1 MDKTHSP
8 PMTLDQQRALLEKLL
23 RQQAAQIKQFPM
35 SAGQQGLWHAYR
47 RNPGQ
52 TAFNVFLPTRIRGP
66 LQPDA
71 LRQSIDLVA
80 SRHAA
85 LRTTFSDNGG
95 QLHQIVHEQLEPEF
109 LVVAMAGASEDE
121 LQQKLG
127 KEMLRPFDLE
137 KGPLLRIVVYQLAA
151 DDWIV
156 MALTH
161 HIIVDFWSLV
171 LILMELRQCY
181 PQLVGGQAPDLAPV
195 VDNYRQYVLQQADLL
210 GSPAC
215 QPLIEFWQKTL
226 ADIPPVLEIPTDR
239 PRPAAFTHRAD
250 CVVIPLSHGV
260 SQRVIHLAGQ
270 MRATAFAVVHAA
282 MQVLLSRYSRQETF
296 FVGSPFSG
304 RSHQKF
310 EQTVGFFINMLPV
323 RCQVRPD
330 QTFASLVQQTTLQL
344 VETMEHEAYPISEIV
359 RSSGIARDPS
369 RSPLFQVSCTFEKA
383 HKREESGRAG
393 VLFPNQT
400 RHFDFGGLRQES
412 FYIPHPTCHYDL
424 EFIFEQCGDE
434 LQAMLLY
441 CRDLFDTTSMQCM
454 ADNFSALLDSLLAH
468 PAAPLAEVPWNIFS
482 RYAPIPR
489 SNNRAE
495 DTTTTAR
502 LPQIEST
509 VLASRKVDLA
519 PANSVHEMILR
530 SAAKTPDHL
539 ALQANGQQA
548 TFRDLFLVAHS
559 LSHQLKARGV
569 GPESLVPVLCREG
582 CHAFAAMLAVHLA
595 GGAAVPI
602 DLNQPAV
609 DPTQLLSDQGM
620 QVALSDSRRD
630 LPEHLAESLVI
641 DIAMLPAAVATNR
654 VAQARVTPQNLAYMI
669 YTSGSTGQP
678 KGVLVEHGSICNTLR
693 WRSNTIQLQS
703 TDRVLMLLSHQFD
716 AALGNGWS
724 ALAQGAALV
733 WPAPAARQ
741 DPTLLL
747 QEIMQQQIT
756 VLPAVPSLLKLLVS
770 HPLFSQCTSL
780 RQIWTGGESLPADLP
795 AQIRSQLP
803 VRIWNLYGP
812 TETAVEA
819 TAIEVTGHLP
829 DKNMTIGYPIDAM
842 EVLIVN
848 ALHEPVPYTVPG
860 ELAISG
866 PGLARGYHTDPE
878 LTARKFVPHPRD
890 SQQRMYLTGD
900 TARQLPDGQIEF
912 LGRGD
917 HQIKLRGYRI
927 ELGEIEAVL
936 QSHPTIDRAAV
947 LVHAA
952 NTAGAQLVAYLC
964 PVASCQIDQQE
975 LRSYLSARLP
985 HYKIP
990 AGVVILDT
998 MPLTTSG
1005 KVDRR
1010 RLPQGLPAQSWLQVA
1025 VPPRTALESYLVE
1038 KWSAELKLTTIGI
1051 HQNFFEV
1058 GGSSLQAAVMTT
1070 LLSTDLGV
1078 HVPTALLF
1086 DLADIA
1092 QVARRLVELHPH
1104 AMVDRFGPTCV
1115 EFYQHEKAAANS
1127 AQHPLLASLKPT
1139 GDQRPIFMV
1148 HPPGGIVVCYR
1159 ELAQQLPAKQP
1170 FWAIRSRGLH
1180 GSESLPQSIP
1190 EMAAEYLQAI
1200 RSVQPQGPY
1209 ILGGWSLGGLVA
1221 YEMARQLL
1229 QEDSQSVQQLIFLD
1243 TTIPEGSAECVPQC
1257 EQVNVG
1263 MEYGI
1268 ELTLDQLGELT
1279 PQQQL
1284 PLLHSHADKLGI
1296 LDRQSPPEVV
1306 ERVLADLQHLF
1317 HHHVSLSRKY
1327 RLQPIDTKMLLLR
1340 PQEVPFDLK
1349 VSEDRGWRHLVQQ
1362 VDVRFVPGHHHS
1374 MVQSPHVQKL
1384 VQVMMQEL
1392 ESLPSPEPK

>member
-1 MDKTHSP
+1 MEKAQTP
-8 PMTLDQQRALLEKLL
+8 PLTLDQQRALLEKLL
-23 RQQAAQIKQFPM
+23 RLQAAQAKQFPM
-35 SAGQQGLWHAYR
+35 SSGQQGLWHAYR
-47 RNPGQ
+47 RNPQQ
-52 TAFNVFLPTRIRGP
+52 TEFNVFLPTRIRGP
-66 LQPDA
+66 LQPES
-71 LRQSIDLVA
+71 LKQSIQLVA

-85 LRTTFSDNGG
+85 LRTTFSDSSG
-95 QLHQIVHEQLEPEF
+95 QLLQTVHDQLEPEF
-109 LVVAMAGASEDE
+109 LMVPMLGASEDRLRQE
-121 LQQKLG
+121 LDQ
-127 KEMLRPFDLE
+127 EMRRPFDLE

-161 HIIVDFWSLV
+161 HIIVDFWSLI
-171 LILMELRQCY
+171 LILMELREAY
-181 PQLVGGQAPDLAPV
+181 PQLVAGQAPDLPPV
-195 VDNYRQYVLQQADLL
+195 VDNYRQYVSQQTDLL
-210 GSPAC
+210 NGTAC
-215 QPLIEFWQKTL
+215 QPLIDFWQKTL
-226 ADIPPVLEIPTDR
+226 ADIPPVLDIPTDR

-260 SQRVIHLAGQ
+260 SQRVIGLAGQ

-282 MQVLLSRYSRQETF
+282 MQFLLSRYGRQEAF

-304 RSHQKF
+304 RSQQKF

-323 RCQVRPD
+323 RCQIRPD

-344 VETMEHEAYPISEIV
+344 IETMEHEAYPISEIV
-359 RSSGIARDPS
+359 RSAGIARDPS

-400 RHFDFGGLRQES
+400 RSFDFGGMRQES
-412 FYIPHPTCHYDL
+412 FYVPHPTCHYDL
-424 EFIFEQCGDE
+424 EFVFEQCGDE

-441 CRDLFDTTSMQCM
+441 CRDLFDADSMRCM
-454 ADNFSALLDSLLAH
+454 ADNFSSLLDSLLAH
-468 PAAPLAEVPWNIFS
+468 PSTPLADVPWNIFS
-482 RYAPIPR
+482 RYAPIQQSSIR
-489 SNNRAE
+489 VG
-495 DTTTTAR
+495 DTLSA
-502 LPQIEST
+502 ST
-509 VLASRKVDLA
+509 VHQAGSSAVVAGKVDSA
-519 PANSVHEMILR
+519 SATTVHEMILR
-530 SAAKTPDHL
+530 AAAKTPDHL
-539 ALQANGQQA
+539 ALQAGGQQA
-548 TFRDLFLVAHS
+548 SFRDLFLVAHS
-559 LSHQLKARGV
+559 LSHQLKSRGV

-595 GGAAVPI
+595 GGAAIPI
-602 DLNQPAV
+602 DLNQPAI
-609 DPTQLLSDQGM
+609 DPVQLLSSPNTR
-620 QVALSDSRRD
+620 VALSDSRSD
-630 LPEHLAESLVI
+630 LPERLAESLVI

-654 VAQARVTPQNLAYMI
+654 VAQAKVTPQNLAYMI

-678 KGVLVEHGSICNTLR
+678 KGVLVEHGSICNTLG
-693 WRSNTIQLQS
+693 WRANAIQLQS

-724 ALAQGAALV
+724 ALTQGAALV
-733 WPAPAARQ
+733 WPLPNARQ

-747 QEIMQQQIT
+747 QEIIQQQIT
-756 VLPAVPSLLKLLVS
+756 VLPAVPSLLKLLVN

-780 RQIWTGGESLPADLP
+780 RQIWTGGEALPPELPSL
-795 AQIRSQLP
+795 IRSQLP

-819 TAIEVTGHLP
+819 TALEVTERLP
-829 DKNMTIGYPIDAM
+829 EKNMTIGFPIDAM
-842 EVLIVN
+842 QVLIVN
-848 ALHEPVPYTVPG
+848 AQHEPVPCTVPG
-860 ELAISG
+860 ELAVSG
-866 PGLARGYHTDPE
+866 PGLARGYHDDPE
-878 LTARKFVPHPRD
+878 LTARKFVSHPRD
-890 SQQRMYLTGD
+890 PQQRMYLTGD
-900 TARQLPDGQIEF
+900 TARQLADGQIEF
-912 LGRGD
+912 LGRVD

-936 QSHPTIDRAAV
+936 QSHPSIDRAAV

-952 NTAGAQLVAYLC
+952 NTSAAQLVAYLC
-964 PVASCQIDQQE
+964 PAVNCHIDQQA
-975 LRSYLSARLP
+975 LRTFLGTRLP

-990 AGVVILDT
+990 AAVIVLDS

-1010 RLPQGLPAQSWLQVA
+1010 RLPQDLPTQSWLQEV
-1025 VPPRTALESYLVE
+1025 VPPRTALETYLVE
-1038 KWSAELKLTTIGI
+1038 KWSAELKLSTIGI
-1051 HQNFFEV
+1051 HQNFFEA

-1070 LLSTDLGV
+1070 QLSNDLGV

-1092 QVARRLVELHPH
+1092 QVSRRLVEIHPQ
-1104 AMVDRFGPTCV
+1104 AMVDRFGLTCV
-1115 EFYQHEKAAANS
+1115 EFYQHESTAANS

-1139 GDQRPIFMV
+1139 GGHSPIFMV

-1159 ELAQQLPAKQP
+1159 ELAQHLPAEQP

-1180 GSESLPQSIP
+1180 GSESLPTSI
-1190 EMAAEYLQAI
+1190 EQMAAEYLQAM
-1200 RSVQPQGPY
+1200 RSIQPHGPY
-1209 ILGGWSLGGLVA
+1209 VLGGWSLGGLVA

-1229 QEDSQSVQQLIFLD
+1229 QQDAKTLRQLIFLD
-1243 TTIPEGSAECVPQC
+1243 TTIPEGSTDCVPTD

-1263 MEYGI
+1263 LEYGI

-1327 RLQPIDTKMLLLR
+1327 RLQPIAAKLLLLR

-1374 MVQSPHVQKL
+1374 MVQSPHVQQL

-1392 ESLPSPEPK
+1392 D